1 MKRGLLALG
10 AAALAL
16 GLSGA
21 APAAWADDTSSGSTI
36 RNVDT
41 TAFPT
46 VKVEVRLSGPA
57 PDLASFHLRENGVTV
72 PDGTLTVTP
81 LRQTARPVGTV
92 LVIDTS
98 GSMGTR
104 GAIDQAKSAA
114 RQFVAGRG
122 PNEWTAIV
130 SFSSA
135 PVVRSNFTQDSAAL
149 GAAIDSL
156 QAVGETALWDGLTT
170 AAHLY
175 DQRPDLQPNIVL
187 LSDGADSISTGNEA
201 QAVAALNGAHAA
213 VFAIGIASG
222 EFDPSGLNRLVGG
235 AGGTVTTSNNPSD
248 LGAQF
253 NRIRGAIE
261 NQYEISYQSKSNG
274 GSLVLDL
281 TAGTTTL
288 SAQTRAGTTGAA
300 AAPATVSGPS
310 GLFSSGASKWL
321 LFLLAA
327 LAAGL
332 LAFAILLIFGR
343 RDDSLDS
350 RLSPYAGM
358 DLTAEDGGAGGEPAG
373 PTFIESGL
381 VQRAVG
387 LTSKM
392 AGRGDLLVKVER
404 LLEQANLPLRPAEA
418 LFFYAA
424 GVSLIG
430 IVAVTGAPSVAVGL
444 IFAGLAAAIPVIVV
458 RQMRRRRLKAFEA
471 QLPDT
476 LNLLAGS
483 LRAGYSFLQGL
494 EAVVKETSDPMAR
507 ELRRVL
513 AEGRLGRPLEDAL
526 GDVAV
531 RMESR
536 DFDWSV
542 LAIRIQRE
550 VGGNLA
556 ELLQTVAETMV
567 QRSRLRGEVKALTA
581 EGRISGII
589 MGLLPVALGL
599 FMFTASPSYIN
610 DLFSSV
616 AGWAMVIGSAVMAA
630 AGFAWI
636 QKIIKIEV

>member
-1 MKRGLLALG
+1 MKRALLALG
-10 AAALAL
+10 VAAGIL
-16 GLSGA
+16 LSLPGA
-21 APAAWADDTSSGSTI
+21 GWADDASSI
-36 RNVDT
+36 RSVDT
-41 TAFPT
+41 TGFPT
-46 VKVEVRLSGPA
+46 VKLEVRISGPA
-57 PDLASFHLRENGVTV
+57 PNLSAFHLQENGVAV
-72 PDGTLTVTP
+72 PDGNLTVQP
-81 LRQTARPVGTV
+81 LRQTTRPIGTV

-98 GSMGTR
+98 GSMASR
-104 GAIDQAKSAA
+104 GALDQAKAAA

-130 SFSSA
+130 SFSSS
-135 PVVRSNFTQDSAAL
+135 PVIRANFTQDAAAL

-175 DQRPDLQPNIVL
+175 DQRPDLQPNLVL
-187 LSDGADSISTGNEA
+187 LSDGADSISTGSEQ

-213 VFAIGIASG
+213 LFAIGIASN
-222 EFDPSGLNRLVGG
+222 EFDPAGLNRLVGG
-235 AGGTVTTSNNPSD
+235 SGGTVTTSSNPTD
-248 LGAQF
+248 LGGQF
-253 NRIRGAIE
+253 AKIRGDIE
-261 NQYEISYQSKSNG
+261 NQYEVSYRSTSNG
-274 GSLVLDL
+274 GSLLLDL
-281 TAGTTTL
+281 TAGPASL
-288 SAQTRAGTTGAA
+288 SAQTRAGTIGAA
-300 AAPATVSGPS
+300 AAPTAVVAAHDLFTTVAG
-310 GLFSSGASKWL
+310 KWL

-332 LAFAILLIFGR
+332 FAFALFLIFGR
-343 RDDSLDS
+343 SNDTLDS
-350 RLSPYAGM
+350 RLSPYAGVGEAA
-358 DLTAEDGGAGGEPAG
+358 DDPAGAAPGAG
-373 PTFIESGL
+373 FIESGF
-381 VQRAVG
+381 VKRAVG
-387 LTSKM
+387 LTSKV
-392 AGRGDLLVKVER
+392 ADRGDLLLKVER

-430 IVAVTGAPSVAVGL
+430 IGAVTGAPSPAVGL
-444 IFAGLAAAIPVIVV
+444 IFTALAAALPVIVV
-458 RQMRRRRLKAFEA
+458 KTLRRRRLKAFEA

-476 LNLLAGS
+476 LNLLSGS

-494 EAVVKETSDPMAR
+494 EAVVRETSDPMAR

-513 AEGRLGRPLEDAL
+513 AEARLGRPLEDAL

-531 RMESR
+531 RMESK

-556 ELLQTVAETMV
+556 ELLQTVADTMV

-589 MGLLPVALGL
+589 MGLLPVGLGL
-599 FMFTASPSYIN
+599 FMFTASPSYID
-610 DLFSSV
+610 DLFGSV
-616 AGWAMVIGSAVMAA
+616 TGWCMVIGSAVMAGV
-630 AGFAWI
+630 GFAWI